1 MAEATSAAPEF
12 AAESAEIYAP
22 FDTSPGPEPIVE
34 KNAVVFRG
42 VRRNMAMGVVMLA
55 AGVAAFIAGLTHTFF
70 AGAMAWTFIF
80 WGFFFLWGDLLE
92 TTRSFK
98 LTAEGLTINIPLRLW
113 SRSKTW
119 AWQDISRFT
128 IVIRR
133 RDSQPEDVRMQVY
146 HQYPNELALDREDT
160 TFQPTLALLIVQRA
174 RLKPDGEAGKVDL
187 TSLPFGQPAEFV
199 WKR

>member
-1 MAEATSAAPEF
+1 MAEATLAATEF
-12 AAESAEIYAP
+12 AAVSAETYIP
-22 FDTSPGPEPIVE
+22 FDTSPSQQPIVE
-34 KNAVVFRG
+34 NNVVVFRG

-55 AGVAAFIAGLTHTFF
+55 AGLAAFISGLTHTFF

-80 WGFFFLWGDLLE
+80 WGLFFLWGDLLE
-92 TTRSFK
+92 TTRTFA
-98 LTAEGLTINIPLRLW
+98 LTTEGLTINMPMRLW

-128 IVIRR
+128 ILIRR

-160 TFQPTLALLIVQRA
+160 TFQPALALLIIQRA
-174 RLKPDGEAGKVDL
+174 KLKPDGDAGSVDM
-187 TSLPFGQPAEFV
+187 TSLPFGQPTEFV